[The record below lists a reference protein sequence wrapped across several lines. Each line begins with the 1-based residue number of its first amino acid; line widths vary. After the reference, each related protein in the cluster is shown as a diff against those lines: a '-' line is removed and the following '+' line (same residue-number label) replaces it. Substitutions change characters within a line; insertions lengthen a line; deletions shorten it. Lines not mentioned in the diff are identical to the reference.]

1 MVCWVCFAWVK
12 FRTAD
17 DAVKEK
23 VLLMANVGSGY
34 VKSNIS
40 AKLVALIKDK
50 MSEVQ
55 APCVAFL
62 HDGLRLAVTGG
73 ER

>member
-1 MVCWVCFAWVK
+1 MG
-12 FRTAD
+12 
-17 DAVKEK
+17 
-23 VLLMANVGSGY
+23 NVGYGH

-50 MSEVQ
+50 ISEVQ

-62 HDGLRLAVTGG
+62 HVGLRLAMTGG
-73 ER
+73 DR

>member
-1 MVCWVCFAWVK
+1 MVYSLCCALVI

-23 VLLMANVGSGY
+23 VLLMGNVGYGH

-40 AKLVALIKDK
+40 AKVVALIKDK
-50 MSEVQ
+50 ISEVQ

-62 HDGLRLAVTGG
+62 HVGLCFVVLGG
-73 ER
+73 DR